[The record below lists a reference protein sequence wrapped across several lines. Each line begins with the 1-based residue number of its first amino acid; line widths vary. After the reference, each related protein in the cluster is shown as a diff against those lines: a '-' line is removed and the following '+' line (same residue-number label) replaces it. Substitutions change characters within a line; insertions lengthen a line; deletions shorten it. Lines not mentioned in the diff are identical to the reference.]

1 LTSGV
6 APSAEEQRR
15 LDELSGYE
23 ILDTEPELGF
33 DDLVML
39 ARLIC
44 EAPIATITFVAE
56 QRQWFKAVAG
66 LDFCESPIAESICA
80 HAVQQPSPFV
90 IADLTADRRTRDMR
104 IVTGA
109 PFARF
114 YAGVP
119 LTVPSGAR
127 LGTICVLDTKPRPQ
141 GLTLNQGLSLEALAR
156 QVVTLLELRRAMR
169 KMTSGG

>member
-1 LTSGV
+1 VS
-6 APSAEEQRR
+6 SAEEQRR
-15 LDELSGYE
+15 LDELSRYE

-56 QRQWFKAVAG
+56 QRQWFKAIAG

-80 HAVQQPSPFV
+80 HAVQQSNTFV
-90 IADLTADRRTRDMR
+90 IADLTADRCTRDMR

-114 YAGVP
+114 YAGAP

-169 KMTSGG
+169 KVTSTG

>member
-1 LTSGV
+1 MADAIS
-6 APSAEEQRR
+6 SAIERHR
-15 LDELSGYE
+15 LADLARYQ
-23 ILDTEPELGF
+23 ILDTEPQLGF

-44 EAPIATITFVAE
+44 EAPIATVTFVDDH
-56 QRQWFKAVAG
+56 RQWFKAVSG

-80 HAVQQPSPFV
+80 HAIQQANTFV
-90 IADLTADRRTRDMR
+90 IPDLASDKRTRDMR
-104 IVTGA
+104 IVTAA

-114 YAGVP
+114 YAGAP
-119 LTVPSGAR
+119 LQSPGGLR

-156 QVVTLLELRRAMR
+156 QVVVNLELRLALITGQIR
-169 KMTSGG
+169 

>member
-1 LTSGV
+1 LAAGDLASV
-6 APSAEEQRR
+6 EDQRR
-15 LDELSGYE
+15 LAELARYE
-23 ILDTEPELGF
+23 IIDTEPELGF

-44 EAPIATITFVAE
+44 EAPIATITFVAD

-80 HAVQQPSPFV
+80 HAIAQSSAFV
-90 IADLTADRRTRDMR
+90 IPDLTADRRTRDMR

-114 YAGVP
+114 YAGAP

-156 QVVTLLELRRAMR
+156 QVVVTLELRQAMR
-169 KMTSGG
+169 KAAIAG